1 MDVEETTVDVEETTG
16 QADDTALKSLDS
28 GENMGAIGLGIYLRL
43 DGADTGGAY
52 SLFEY
57 VVPPGLG
64 GPPTHVH
71 TRQDE
76 LFICTAGRVVVEL
89 DGVARTLA
97 PGTSMLLPRNVPHVF
112 YNPFDEETRV
122 IAVVSPPG
130 LEEYYR
136 DLSMLPPGPRD
147 MTKVAEVMRRHGL
160 SLVPKAAQ

>member
-1 MDVEETTVDVEETTG
+1 MDVDEQTR
-16 QADDTALKSLDS
+16 ADRADTALVLPDS

-64 GPPTHVH
+64 GPPTHIH

-76 LFICTAGRVVVEL
+76 LFLCTAGRVVVEL

-97 PGTSMLLPRNVPHVF
+97 PGASMLLPRNVPHVF
-112 YNPFDEETRV
+112 YNPFEEETRIV
-122 IAVVSPPG
+122 AVVSPPG

-136 DLSMLPPGPRD
+136 DLSRLPPGPRD
-147 MTKVAEVMRRHGL
+147 MTKVAEIMRTHGL
-160 SLVPKAAQ
+160 SLVPKPAG

>member
-1 MDVEETTVDVEETTG
+1 MDEDERTPDPR
-16 QADDTALKSLDS
+16 ADDTALKLPDS

-43 DGADTGGAY
+43 DATDTGGAY

-76 LFICTAGRVVVEL
+76 LFICTAGQVVVEL
-89 DGVARTLA
+89 DGVAHTLT
-97 PGTSMLLPRNVPHVF
+97 PGASMLLPRNVPHVF
-112 YNPFDEETRV
+112 YNPFDAETRI

-136 DLSMLPPGPRD
+136 DLSQLPPGPRD
-147 MTKVAEVMRRHGL
+147 IAKVAEIMRRHGL
-160 SLVPKAAQ
+160 SLVP